1 MLRPGVFCPGK
12 GRCRGASGW
21 MCRAGLGGQSA
32 IAAAAHLPAPVRS
45 RITARLPLEVN
56 ESRPSRRSLLCDFRS
71 HSWYNR
77 AHARLGTAHRHRRPG
92 RWLAKSCVANATSVS
107 KAAWLG
113 QPSPTPAARARSCP
127 RACSLL
133 GRGGRCELDASPPM
147 GLEGVALHCPRFTP
161 ARFFW
166 LLAQCPTELPIA
178 PIVR

>member
-1 MLRPGVFCPGK
+1 MWAKDVT
-12 GRCRGASGW
+12 GARQGG
-21 MCRAGLGGQSA
+21 CAGQGIGGQSA
-32 IAAAAHLPAPVRS
+32 IVPRS
-45 RITARLPLEVN
+45 TMIVTPQRRPTARLPLEVN
-56 ESRPSRRSLLCDFRS
+56 ESRPSRRSLLCGFRS
-71 HSWYNR
+71 PSWYNR

-133 GRGGRCELDASPPM
+133 GRGGRCELDASPPIDGRR
-147 GLEGVALHCPRFTP
+147 GLGQAPRFTP

-166 LLAQCPTELPIA
+166 LLAQCPTELL
-178 PIVR
+178 